1 MARGVIA
8 KCVQRQRCAAKGI
21 DPIPTPLSGERV
33 RDTLV
38 FEVNEV
44 DLTGSLYL
52 KEGEKM

>member
-1 MARGVIA
+1 MVQGVIA
-8 KCVQRQRCAAKGI
+8 KCVQRKRCVAKGI
-21 DPIPTPLSGERV
+21 DTIPMPLSGKRV

-44 DLTGSLYL
+44 DLTRSLYL

>member
-1 MARGVIA
+1 MVRGVIA
-8 KCVQRQRCAAKGI
+8 KCVQRKRCAAKRI
-21 DPIPTPLSGERV
+21 DTIPMPLSGERV